1 MVPSGSLAVFTQDDT
16 AASAAAAKPDP
27 IEHLQTTITEL
38 QRQIQAMAKTQEA
51 MAKLLVEKQCEA
63 QETRDNVQSQSD
75 SEASSATVPRNE
87 TNEGSS
93 KSWLPSMPSILRSS

>member
-1 MVPSGSLAVFTQDDT
+1 MAVFTQDDT

-38 QRQIQAMAKTQEA
+38 QQQLQAMAKTQEA
-51 MAKLLVEKQCEA
+51 MAKLLFEKQSDT
-63 QETRDNVQSQSD
+63 QDQRDNVQSQSD
-75 SEASSATVPRNE
+75 SEASSATVPRND